1 MKKIIAIIIFSFP
14 FLIKAQNY
22 NVTLIPDSLLQNA
35 EAVLRFE
42 DSKILIHSPKSAT
55 YKHKYAVTVLKESGD
70 EYTQYVNHYDKF
82 DKLTDVIARL
92 YDATGKLI
100 KTVKKREMDDVAYE
114 DRITLFRDARVK
126 KYQFY
131 NKLYPF
137 TVEFEEEEE
146 LDGIFQLPV
155 WDPVKSENYSVQQ
168 SNFSVEV
175 PTGYKINYKLLNTT
189 SPPKISENE
198 NTTFYKWEAKNI
210 KASEGEVLMDDFN
223 NYVPGVYITPS
234 NFEIGGYKG
243 NMDSWK
249 DLGKFIVEL
258 NKGKDELPDNVKQQV
273 HQLTDNL
280 SSVDEKIKVLY
291 NYMQQNTHYILVT
304 LGMGGWQPFD
314 ANYVAQNKYGDC
326 KALSNYMVSLL
337 KEVKINAKY
346 VLVTAGAG
354 KRGLWPDFPAPYFN
368 HAIMCVPNGKDT
380 TWLECTSQTESAGF
394 MGTFTGDRDVLL
406 IDDDGG
412 HVVHTPIYSAKNNL
426 ESRKVNASIDEN
438 GNLVAE
444 IFTKHCGTQQE
455 LQHSLIH
462 DASNEQR
469 EKYLNSTISL
479 PTYKVEKSDYKEMKG
494 KIPVV
499 DEYLK
504 ITSPNYASVSGK
516 RLFVQPDLFNKASK
530 LTSGAERKFDI
541 KLKYS
546 YLDIDSIDIKIPANY
561 KVESMPKDLSIKN
574 KFGEYK
580 ISYQFDGSTIH
591 LVRIH
596 EENTASF
603 PASEFNNLVSFRDT
617 MYKADRAKIVFVKQT
632 E

>member
-1 MKKIIAIIIFSFP
+1 MKKIVAIIIFSFP
-14 FLIKAQNY
+14 VLVKAQNY
-22 NVTLIPDSLLQNA
+22 NVSLIPDSLLQNTD
-35 EAVLRFE
+35 AVLRFE

-55 YKHKYAVTVLKESGD
+55 YKHKYAITILKESGD

-82 DKLTDVIARL
+82 DKLTDVVARL

-100 KTVKKREMDDVAYE
+100 KTVKKREMDDIAYE

-131 NKLYPF
+131 NKSYPF

-146 LDGIFQLPV
+146 MDGLFQLPV
-155 WDPVKSENYSVQQ
+155 WDPVESENFSVQQ

-175 PTGYKINYKLLNTT
+175 PAGYKIHYKLLNTT
-189 SPPKISENE
+189 AQPKIMNSG
-198 NTTFYKWEAKNI
+198 NTTFYQWEVKNI
-210 KASEGEVLMDDFN
+210 KAIEDEPLMDDIN
-223 NYVPGVYITPS
+223 DHIPGVYITPS

-243 NMDSWK
+243 NMDSWN
-249 DLGKFIVEL
+249 DLGKFILEL
-258 NKGKDELPDNVKQQV
+258 NKGRDVLPDNIKQQV

-280 SSVDEKIKVLY
+280 SSVDEKIKILY
-291 NYMQQNTHYILVT
+291 NYMQQNTHYVLVT

-337 KEVKINAKY
+337 KEAKINAKY

-368 HAIMCVPNGKDT
+368 HAIMCVPDGKDT

-438 GNLVAE
+438 GDLVAE

-462 DASNEQR
+462 DATNEQR

-516 RLFVQPDLFNKASK
+516 RLFVQPNLFNKASK
-530 LTSGAERKFDI
+530 LTPDAERKFNVKI
-541 KLKYS
+541 KYS

-561 KVESMPKDLSIKN
+561 KVESMPKDQDIKN

-591 LVRIH
+591 LVRLH
-596 EENTASF
+596 EENTNSF
-603 PASEFNNLVSFRDT
+603 PASEFSNLVNFRDA
-617 MYKADRAKIVFVKQT
+617 MYKADRTKIVFVKQT

>member
-14 FLIKAQNY
+14 ALVKAQNY

-42 DSKILIHSPKSAT
+42 ESKILIHSPKSAT
-55 YKHKYAVTVLKESGD
+55 YKHKYAITILKESGD
-70 EYTQYVNHYDKF
+70 EYTRYINHYDKF
-82 DKLTDVIARL
+82 DKLTDVVARL

-100 KTVKKREMDDVAYE
+100 KTVKKREMDDIAYE

-131 NKLYPF
+131 NKSYPF
-137 TVEFEEEEE
+137 TVEFEEEND
-146 LDGIFQLPV
+146 LDGLFQLPV
-155 WDPVKSENYSVQQ
+155 WNPVESENFSVQQ
-168 SNFSVEV
+168 SNFFVEA
-175 PTGYKINYKLLNTT
+175 PIGYKIHYKLLNAT
-189 SPPKISENE
+189 SQPKIAESG
-198 NTTFYKWEAKNI
+198 NTTFYQWEVKNI
-210 KASEGEVLMDDFN
+210 KAIEEEPLMDDFN
-223 NYVPGVYITPS
+223 DHIPGVYITPS

-243 NMDSWK
+243 NMDSWN

-258 NKGKDELPDNVKQQV
+258 NKGRDVLPDNIKQEV
-273 HQLTDNL
+273 HQLTDSL
-280 SSVDEKIKVLY
+280 SSVDEKIRVLY
-291 NYMQQNTHYILVT
+291 NYMQQNTHYILIT

-314 ANYVAQNKYGDC
+314 ASYVAQNKYGDC

-337 KEVKINAKY
+337 KEAKINAKY

-394 MGTFTGDRDVLL
+394 MGTFTCDRDVLL
-406 IDDDGG
+406 IDEDGG

-426 ESRKVNASIDEN
+426 ESRKVNAIIDEN

-444 IFTKHCGTQQE
+444 VFTKHSGTQQE
-455 LQHSLIH
+455 LQHSLIY
-462 DASNEQR
+462 DANNEQR
-469 EKYLNSTISL
+469 EKYLNSVISL
-479 PTYKVEKSDYKEMKG
+479 PTYKVESSDYKEMKG

-516 RLFVQPDLFNKASK
+516 RLFIQPNLFNRVSK
-530 LTSGAERKFDI
+530 LTPDAERQFDI
-541 KLKYS
+541 KIQYS
-546 YLDIDSIDIKIPANY
+546 YLDIDSINIKIPADY
-561 KVESMPKDLSIKN
+561 KVESMPKDQSIKN
-574 KFGEYK
+574 EFGEYK
-580 ISYQFDGSTIH
+580 ISYQFDGSSIH
-591 LVRIH
+591 LVRLH
-596 EENTASF
+596 EVNANSF
-603 PASEFNNLVSFRDT
+603 PAREFSTLVSFRNA
-617 MYKADRAKIVFVKQT
+617 MYKADWAKIVFVKKA

>member
-14 FLIKAQNY
+14 VLIKAQNY
-22 NVTLIPDSLLQNA
+22 NVSLIPDSLLQNA
-35 EAVLRFE
+35 DAVLRFE

-55 YKHKYAVTVLKESGD
+55 YKHKYAITILKESGD

-82 DKLTDVIARL
+82 DKLTDVVARL
-92 YDATGKLI
+92 YDATGKLM
-100 KTVKKREMDDVAYE
+100 KTVKKREMDDIAYE

-131 NKLYPF
+131 NKSYPF

-146 LDGIFQLPV
+146 MDGIFQLPV
-155 WDPVKSENYSVQQ
+155 WDPIESENFSVQQ

-175 PTGYKINYKLLNTT
+175 PTGYKIHYKLLNTT
-189 SPPKISENE
+189 AQPKIMDAGNK
-198 NTTFYKWEAKNI
+198 TFYQWEVKNI
-210 KASEGEVLMDDFN
+210 KAIEDEPLMDDIN
-223 NYVPGVYITPS
+223 NHIPGVYITPS

-243 NMDSWK
+243 NMDSWN

-258 NKGKDELPDNVKQQV
+258 NKGRDELPDNVKQQV

-291 NYMQQNTHYILVT
+291 NYMQQNTHYVLVT

-337 KEVKINAKY
+337 KEAKINAKY

-462 DASNEQR
+462 DATNEQR

-479 PTYKVEKSDYKEMKG
+479 PTYKVERSDYKEIKG

-516 RLFVQPDLFNKASK
+516 RLFVQPNLFNKASK
-530 LTSGAERKFDI
+530 LTPDAERKFDI
-541 KLKYS
+541 KIKYS

-561 KVESMPKDLSIKN
+561 KVESMPKDQNMKN

-580 ISYQFDGSTIH
+580 ISYQFDGTTIH
-591 LVRIH
+591 LVRLH
-596 EENTASF
+596 EENTKSF
-603 PASEFNNLVSFRDT
+603 PASEFSDLVNFRDA